1 MSTDAKTT
9 PAATGSGEW
18 VAGLMASGALF
29 LGLLELGYRPFRLA
43 PVAVVLLIA
52 AAVMS
57 KEQQRLI
64 AAGFAVVGVGFVAG
78 AALQVITHH
87 PLY

>member
-1 MSTDAKTT
+1 MSTDAPATA
-9 PAATGSGEW
+9 AATGPAEW

-29 LGLLELGYRPFRLA
+29 LGLLELAYRPFRLA
-43 PVAVVLLIA
+43 PVAVILLIA

-57 KEQQRLI
+57 REQQRLVGV
-64 AAGFAVVGVGFVAG
+64 GFAVVGVGFVAG